1 MMSTHDGYILVLD
14 PEHQG
19 VRIPTIEAELPYPVF
34 VAKSQEQAVA
44 RLSQG
49 KPSLIILMGSR
60 GQSWSETLVRHLRQ
74 LSPADE
80 MTIVALTDSASP
92 QWSDDTDIPEIDGF
106 LVKPLSLDIIK
117 SLVESAQARQAWQE
131 I

>member
-19 VRIPTIEAELPYPVF
+19 VRIHTVESELPYPVF
-34 VAKSQEQAVA
+34 VAKSQEQAIA
-44 RLSQG
+44 RLNQG
-49 KPSLIILMGSR
+49 QPCLIILVGSS
-60 GQSWSETLVRHLRQ
+60 GQSWSQTLVQHLRQ
-74 LSPADE
+74 LSPAE
-80 MTIVALTDSASP
+80 KMTIVALTDSASP
-92 QWSDDTDIPEIDGF
+92 QWNDSDIPELDGF

-117 SLVESAQARQAWQE
+117 SLVESAQARQSWQE